1 MWTNR
6 CLSFTDSYEYRNCYR
21 KDNADKANDDES
33 SLSTLP
39 ITKRRLD
46 KDIILQEKKYPDEG
60 KYNHNDNDN
69 GNNSSD
75 ECSSDDTNY
84 PVRKMQLKSYYETI
98 KSEIY
103 HAEDETNA
111 QQQLNSSYSKKSHLK
126 VSFDV

>member
-6 CLSFTDSYEYRNCYR
+6 CLLLNDSYEYRNCFR

-33 SLSTLP
+33 SLVTLP
-39 ITKRRLD
+39 ITNKRSD
-46 KDIILQEKKYPDEG
+46 KVIILHEKKYPDEG
-60 KYNHNDNDN
+60 KYNHNDND
-69 GNNSSD
+69 NNSSD

-98 KSEIY
+98 KSEIN
-103 HAEDETNA
+103 HAEDEAKA
-111 QQQLNSSYSKKSHLK
+111 QQLYSSINSNTKKSHLK

>member
-6 CLSFTDSYEYRNCYR
+6 CLLFTDSYEYRNCYR

-60 KYNHNDNDN
+60 KYNHNDSDN

-111 QQQLNSSYSKKSHLK
+111 QQLLNSCNTKKTHLK